1 MLAKRIQTAGIH
13 ASYDEACKRLLA
25 NKQILSW
32 VLQTCVEEF
41 SDCSIQDIEEKYII
55 DTPEIARVSVHQDEL
70 GDFVEGIGTEDT
82 TMTEGTVFFD
92 IRFHAAIPADDEVI
106 SLIINL
112 EAQNDYYPGY
122 PLVKRGIY
130 YGSRLISAQYGTEFT
145 KSHFE
150 KIKKVYSIWICLNP
164 PKQRRNTITHY
175 SIKEQSMIGNVKEK
189 KENYDL
195 LTVAMVCLGD
205 SEDENYKG
213 LLKMLDVLLANKKE
227 PEEKKK
233 ILQNEFHITM
243 TETMER
249 EVLGMCNLSKGIY
262 ESGWNEAWGEA
273 WGEAWEKARLEDI
286 RNLMET
292 LDISAEKSMD
302 ILKIPNEERGL
313 YKKALKDEAVLQ
325 P

>member
-82 TMTEGTVFFD
+82 TMTE
-92 IRFHAAIPADDEVI
+92 
-106 SLIINL
+106 
-112 EAQNDYYPGY
+112 
-122 PLVKRGIY
+122 
-130 YGSRLISAQYGTEFT
+130 
-145 KSHFE
+145 
-150 KIKKVYSIWICLNP
+150 
-164 PKQRRNTITHY
+164 
-175 SIKEQSMIGNVKEK
+175 
-189 KENYDL
+189 
-195 LTVAMVCLGD
+195 
-205 SEDENYKG
+205 
-213 LLKMLDVLLANKKE
+213 
-227 PEEKKK
+227 
-233 ILQNEFHITM
+233 TM
-243 TETMER
+243 KR

-262 ESGWNEAWGEA
+262 ESGWNEA

-313 YKKALKDEAVLQ
+313 YKKALKEEAVLQ